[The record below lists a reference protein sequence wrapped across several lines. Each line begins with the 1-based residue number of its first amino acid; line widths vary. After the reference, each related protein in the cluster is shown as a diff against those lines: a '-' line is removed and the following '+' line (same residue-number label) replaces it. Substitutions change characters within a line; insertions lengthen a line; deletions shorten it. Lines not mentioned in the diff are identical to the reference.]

1 MTDAVRH
8 FTVDGGPIRLLCL
21 PYAGG
26 GASFFK
32 AWRRIDSSTVDIIGI
47 QLPGRENLIR
57 QPHPATVADAVD
69 AVLPACEEHL
79 AQPAPVCLF
88 GHSSGAVIAFEI
100 ARRLDVLAPGR
111 VSRLFVSGSAAPW
124 LGRPGSATG
133 LSDDKFVTAVQSFAG
148 ATHPA
153 LAEPRLRSLVLPPL
167 RADVRM
173 HEEYQVP
180 FGIATDTPITAMRGD
195 QDALISEAATK
206 EWAHATRGDFDY
218 VTLPGEHM
226 YLTDGR
232 ADLIALVSSYRDRD
246 RARGE

>member
-1 MTDAVRH
+1 MTDGVQSSAVN
-8 FTVDGGPIRLLCL
+8 GEPIRLLCL

-32 AWRRIDSSTVDIIGI
+32 AWQRVDRSVVDIIGI

-57 QPHPATVADAVD
+57 RPHATTMAEAVD
-69 AVLPACEEHL
+69 AVLPTCQEQL
-79 AQPAPVCLF
+79 AQPGPVCLF

-111 VSRLFVSGSAAPW
+111 VSRLLVSGSAAPW

-133 LSDDKFVTAVQSFAG
+133 LPDDEFVAAVQGFAG
-148 ATHPA
+148 ATHAA

-167 RADVRM
+167 RADVRI
-173 HEEYQVP
+173 HEEYRVP
-180 FGIATDTPITAMRGD
+180 VGIATDIPITAIRGD

-206 EWAHATRGDFDY
+206 EWANATRTDFDY
-218 VTLPGEHM
+218 VELPGEHM
-226 YLTDGR
+226 YLTEAR
-232 ADLIALVSSYRDRD
+232 AALIELVSSYRDHGHG
-246 RARGE
+246 RGE